1 MNCIKA
7 YKLKKAPNRQPRSVV
22 CATAGAVG
30 DGGENEMSGVK
41 MNQSWLVLAL
51 IASLGTAAHADEVPA
66 SAALSTQQGQ
76 ARQFGI
82 FYGGTASQYDLCV
95 KKGFLARGDQSAEEI
110 AKSMLEKVMRASN
123 IGPDLSPYV
132 QDGWDTMKR
141 EVSQHETFY
150 TQEKCSGVGKE
161 WAKMIAAMRS
171 KRLNSF

>member
-1 MNCIKA
+1 MNK
-7 YKLKKAPNRQPRSVV
+7 
-22 CATAGAVG
+22 T
-30 DGGENEMSGVK
+30 
-41 MNQSWLVLAL
+41 WLTLAL
-51 IASLGTAAHADEVPA
+51 IASAGATAYADDPPA

-95 KKGFLARGDQSAEEI
+95 KKGFLAKGDQSAEEL

-141 EVSQHETFY
+141 EISQHEGFY

-171 KRLNSF
+171 KRLSSL